1 MAQKPVDITKLN
13 AKLQQAATLKPTI
26 IKQSFDYFKQITP
39 IKSGNARNNTRL
51 TNNKIEAN
59 YPYAD
64 VLDKGRRIT
73 NGRARGSN
81 QAPRGMSG
89 PTLAYMKK
97 QIVAFLKRIG
107 K

>member
-1 MAQKPVDITKLN
+1 MAKSRVDISKLN
-13 AKLQQAATLKPTI
+13 AKLEESAKIKPTI

-59 YPYAD
+59 YAYAD
-64 VLDKGRRIT
+64 VLDKGRRVA

-81 QAPRGMSG
+81 QAPKGMSG